1 MEDRYRV
8 VIRKRVV
15 VDRQDIYRID
25 NEIARRQINDRW
37 KTDIGKIGDRCQL
50 DRRKTPDYQKI
61 DNRYIEDSISS
72 MPPCDSSSASAFVA
86 SLVSASAAVVAGAA
100 IHCGPGRPS
109 RAPSGNFLVINT
121 NEHQSSQPKTGNTF
135 DSPKDLIALCNFSGV
150 QTVVSSV

>member
-72 MPPCDSSSASAFVA
+72 IPPAT
-86 SLVSASAAVVAGAA
+86 
-100 IHCGPGRPS
+100 RPQ
-109 RAPSGNFLVINT
+109 PLPLWPPW
-121 NEHQSSQPKTGNTF
+121 SQPQQQWQPGQPFIVGQAAPAERQVGISQLLIQTSIRALSPRLGTPLTHLKT
-135 DSPKDLIALCNFSGV
+135 
-150 QTVVSSV
+150 